1 MMSYAFPMDRTAT
14 PGTYTIRTC
23 LMPCR
28 ASFWHYRAIQHRGEA
43 FNILGPEATSRAFA
57 VKYIAKKTGQKYF
70 EANLDTVWDFE
81 CSIDKARR
89 MLGYEPKF
97 TTKRLI
103 DGALAW
109 REKSVF
115 TKHKLNS
122 AEFWLSKTDRRG

>member
-28 ASFWHYRAIQHRGEA
+28 ASFWHYRAIQHWGKPSIFSALKPHLELLQSS
-43 FNILGPEATSRAFA
+43 ILQ
-57 VKYIAKKTGQKYF
+57 KKTGQKYF

-122 AEFWLSKTDRRG
+122 AEF